1 MDVSPHLIFARI
13 VFQPNRSNLMELHKN
28 LCDNAAYVN
37 SNLRGGN
44 YGLLAILIKSQDYHA
59 QMGHAFIAPTNP
71 GNYPNCL
78 DHGTEQQSKMIE
90 RTKNQERLLF
100 E

>member
-44 YGLLAILIKSQDYHA
+44 HGLLAILIKS
-59 QMGHAFIAPTNP
+59 
-71 GNYPNCL
+71 
-78 DHGTEQQSKMIE
+78 
-90 RTKNQERLLF
+90 
-100 E
+100 